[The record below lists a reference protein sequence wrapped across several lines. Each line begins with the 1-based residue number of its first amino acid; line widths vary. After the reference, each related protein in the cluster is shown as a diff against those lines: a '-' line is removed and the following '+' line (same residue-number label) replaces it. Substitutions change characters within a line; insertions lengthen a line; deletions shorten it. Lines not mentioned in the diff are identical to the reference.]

1 MQGKVETVLAGGKVC
16 LLPEGWGDLR
26 CLSLKTIKGQ
36 RGRRWTW
43 STWAGGGVG
52 IEGVGKTWI
61 ILQRQRQ
68 RATRRTPLPLLS
80 MCAVSH
86 LMTRARAKQRV
97 LGPLETFSPRRP
109 LLRSPPPGPVL
120 PAHST
125 TLSPRRSVRCV
136 RATAPLGTKATAT
149 ATGMKE
155 GGRPLPVDMGNT
167 TVYRP
172 ANAEMWEQQEEAILH
187 QMQSDDE
194 RQKSRPLEREPAGI
208 DQFMLEKP
216 SEEALALYK
225 SEDKTI
231 AAVDK
236 LIKSN
241 NKDAAQIRT
250 KTQVRPGYD
259 LLRVGNYHEDPAYPL
274 PDIAFFHH
282 RLSMDKVPQREALI
296 RSACLAVRELCVT
309 VFDYDARLVTLF
321 FEEGPCLASFVK
333 RSCSI

>member
-1 MQGKVETVLAGGKVC
+1 M
-16 LLPEGWGDLR
+16 
-26 CLSLKTIKGQ
+26 
-36 RGRRWTW
+36 
-43 STWAGGGVG
+43 
-52 IEGVGKTWI
+52 
-61 ILQRQRQ
+61 
-68 RATRRTPLPLLS
+68 
-80 MCAVSH
+80 
-86 LMTRARAKQRV
+86 
-97 LGPLETFSPRRP
+97 
-109 LLRSPPPGPVL
+109 
-120 PAHST
+120 
-125 TLSPRRSVRCV
+125 
-136 RATAPLGTKATAT
+136 KA
-149 ATGMKE
+149 
-155 GGRPLPVDMGNT
+155 
-167 TVYRP
+167 
-172 ANAEMWEQQEEAILH
+172 
-187 QMQSDDE
+187 
-194 RQKSRPLEREPAGI
+194 KSRPLEREPAGI

-296 RSACLAVRELCVT
+296 RSACLALRELCVT

-321 FEEGPCLASFVK
+321 FEEGPVSLHSSKDHANEILSSSTIKLSRACLSISNLSRTPTSISSIHKLGK
-333 RSCSI
+333 RLDCAHYSLGSLGGVLFALGCSLPVVQ